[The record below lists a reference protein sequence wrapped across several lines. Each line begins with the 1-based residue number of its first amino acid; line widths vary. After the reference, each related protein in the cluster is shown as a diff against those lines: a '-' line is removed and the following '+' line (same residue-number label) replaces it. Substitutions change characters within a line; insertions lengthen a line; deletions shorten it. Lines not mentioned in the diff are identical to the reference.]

1 MRSRLKSIICNSR
14 ISRVWL
20 LRLWGIFLA
29 AFALWVFAQ
38 IAEEVLEK
46 ESYAL
51 DTSILLAI
59 RRIHNTLLDQ
69 AMMGITFI
77 GDPSVLVV
85 ICLGIGI
92 WLLKL
97 GRRSSAVTLGVAAVG
112 AIGLNVL
119 LKYLF
124 GRARPALWNR
134 IVEVGKYS
142 FPSGHAMV
150 SLVIYGLIG
159 YILTT
164 KFPQHRR
171 LIISLTVILIALIGF
186 SRLYLGVHWPTDVA
200 AGYAAGLV
208 WLIAC
213 IMSLR
218 VWRNYRTRI
227 GSQSKSIRAKK

>member
-1 MRSRLKSIICNSR
+1 MRSRLKSIIGNSR

-20 LRLWGIFLA
+20 IRVGGILLA

-38 IAEEVLEK
+38 IADEVLEK

-59 RRIHNTLLDQ
+59 RRIHTTLLDQ

-77 GDPSVLVV
+77 GDPSIVLV

-97 GRRSSAVTLGVAAVG
+97 GRRSSAVTLLVAALG

-119 LKYLF
+119 LKHWF

-134 IVEVGKYS
+134 IVDVGKYS

-171 LIISLTVILIALIGF
+171 LIISLTVILIAAIGF

-227 GSQSKSIRAKK
+227 GSQSNSIRAKK

>member
-1 MRSRLKSIICNSR
+1 MRSRLKNIIGNSR
-14 ISRVWL
+14 IFSLIWRIRVG
-20 LRLWGIFLA
+20 GILLA

-38 IAEEVLEK
+38 IADEVLEK

-59 RRIHNTLLDQ
+59 RRIHTTLLDQ

-77 GDPSVLVV
+77 GDPSVLFL
-85 ICLGIGI
+85 ISLGMGI
-92 WLLKL
+92 WLLKQ
-97 GRRSSAVTLGVAAVG
+97 GRRSTAATLGIAVVG
-112 AIGLNVL
+112 AIGLNVW
-119 LKYLF
+119 LKHLF
-124 GRARPALWNR
+124 GRARPALWKR
-134 IVEVGKYS
+134 IVDVGNNS

-159 YILTT
+159 YILAT
-164 KFPQHRR
+164 KFPQHRK
-171 LIISLTVILIALIGF
+171 LIFICTIILILLIGF

-213 IMSLR
+213 IMSMR
-218 VWRNYRTRI
+218 VWRKYRSARI
-227 GSQSKSIRAKK
+227 RS